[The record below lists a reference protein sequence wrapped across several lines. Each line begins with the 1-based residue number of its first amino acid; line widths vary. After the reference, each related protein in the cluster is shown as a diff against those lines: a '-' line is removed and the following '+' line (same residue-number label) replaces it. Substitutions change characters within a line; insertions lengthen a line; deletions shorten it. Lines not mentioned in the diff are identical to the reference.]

1 VVDTFAKI
9 AFLKKIHLFYDLEDD
24 ELEDI
29 ANAMEEISVGKG
41 EVVFQQ
47 DSKSENFYLI
57 YSGNVRIM
65 RTQQNKEYQLAVL
78 VKNDYFGEMGLIA
91 RRTRSGTVTATSD
104 TILLALDREEFERLF
119 KKSPQLRLNLDVAVK
134 SRQLARSLRFKWVRH
149 DEVIYFLARKHPI
162 VLYEKLILPVLG
174 VILPL
179 GLFLAWYFMTPVFIV
194 LFAAILSLIADVLW
208 VVWVVIDWGNDYYIV
223 TNQRVVWLEKVI
235 GLFDSRQESPISTIL
250 SVSVETSQLG
260 RILDY
265 GDVIIR
271 TFVGKVT
278 FSHVTHP
285 EQAQNMIEEYWNR
298 TKEHAVGL
306 EKHAMKNAIRK
317 RLGLPMPK
325 SEPGFGESTPEPP
338 KVAAPPKRNA
348 GALAFLKFLGSN
360 TLKLRYESGDNVI
373 YRKHWIVLIL
383 DAWIPFFGTFGLLIM
398 LIVRIFQVAF
408 DPTLVLFSFQ
418 DGFKVETWVMVFFL
432 SFFPFALWLVY
443 RVLDWSNDK
452 FEVTNEQII
461 DIDRK
466 PLGSES
472 RNAAQLESILGTNYE
487 RHGLLGN
494 IFNFGTVYIT
504 VGGSKLAFEDVM
516 DPATVQSDIDRRRMA
531 RSAQQREAQIAGER
545 DRMAEWLATYH
556 RSARDFYNE
565 EGVTLIAD
573 VPEDEDDNEEEE
585 FNEDFDEEFNEEYD
599 EEYEDEDF
607 E

>member
-1 VVDTFAKI
+1 MLDTFARI
-9 AFLKKIHLFYDLEDD
+9 AFLKKIHLFYDLEEED
-24 ELEDI
+24 LEDI
-29 ANAMEEISVGKG
+29 ADSMKEISVGSG
-41 EVVFQQ
+41 EVIFQQ

-104 TILLALDREEFERLF
+104 TVLLTLDHEEFTRFF

-149 DEVIYFLARKHPI
+149 DEVIYFLARKHKI
-162 VLYEKLILPVLG
+162 VLYERLILPVLG
-174 VILPL
+174 VGLPL
-179 GLFLAWYFMTPVFIV
+179 ALFYAWYFISPLFIV
-194 LFAAILSLIADVLW
+194 LFAAILSLIADALW
-208 VVWVVIDWGNDYYIV
+208 VAWEVVDWGNDYYIV

-278 FSHVTHP
+278 FGHVTHP

-306 EKHAMKNAIRK
+306 EKDAMKNAIRK

-325 SEPGFGESTPEPP
+325 SERGFGESAPEP
-338 KVAAPPKRNA
+338 KKEEAPPKRKS
-348 GALAFLKFLGSN
+348 GALALLKFLGSN
-360 TLKLRYESGDNVI
+360 TLKLRYESGENVI
-373 YRKHWIVLIL
+373 YRKHWVVLVL
-383 DAWIPFFGTFGLLIM
+383 DAWIPFFSTFGLLII
-398 LIVRIFQVAF
+398 LIGRLFQLAF
-408 DPTLVLFSFQ
+408 DPELFLFSFQ
-418 DGFKVETWVMVFFL
+418 NGFTADTWASVYFL
-432 SFFPFALWLVY
+432 SFFPFAIWLIY

-531 RSAQQREAQIAGER
+531 RSAQQKEAKIAGER

-556 RSARDFYNE
+556 KSAKDFYNE
-565 EGVTLIAD
+565 EGINQVKPNED
-573 VPEDEDDNEEEE
+573 NHDEEEYDDEEYDDNEDDEDD
-585 FNEDFDEEFNEEYD
+585 
-599 EEYEDEDF
+599 F